1 MEKIPEWESAHEFPN
16 GIDQFVNDFG
26 FVVFERLHD
35 ARSDMAR
42 EKLFVECVKS
52 GCRCGG
58 DEKDIV
64 AVGVIFDH
72 FPDAADLAFDSGEAC
87 VQISAFFIGAHFFA
101 MRAVAGMWACVYAL
115 IRRGV
120 HAWIVYS
127 QGVSVNASGGG
138 EPPLAGGGS
147 PDERAMG
154 RDAKPCGK
162 GAGYQA
168 AHGDGAQ
175 RGGRARQRGG
185 AS

>member
-1 MEKIPEWESAHEFPN
+1 MGKIPERESAHEFPN

-127 QGVSVNASGGG
+127 QGVSVNASGGWGAPTGGWGAQTSERWDGGG
-138 EPPLAGGGS
+138 EPKRRDTGG
-147 PDERAMG
+147 
-154 RDAKPCGK
+154 
-162 GAGYQA
+162 
-168 AHGDGAQ
+168 
-175 RGGRARQRGG
+175 
-185 AS
+185 

>member
-1 MEKIPEWESAHEFPN
+1 MEKIPERESAHEFPN

-52 GCRCGG
+52 CCRCGG

-127 QGVSVNASGGG
+127 QGVSVNASGGWG
-138 EPPLAGGGS
+138 APTGGWGA
-147 PDERAMG
+147 EATGRTAMP
-154 RDAKPCGK
+154 RGK

-175 RGGRARQRGG
+175 RGGQARQRGG
-185 AS
+185 TS